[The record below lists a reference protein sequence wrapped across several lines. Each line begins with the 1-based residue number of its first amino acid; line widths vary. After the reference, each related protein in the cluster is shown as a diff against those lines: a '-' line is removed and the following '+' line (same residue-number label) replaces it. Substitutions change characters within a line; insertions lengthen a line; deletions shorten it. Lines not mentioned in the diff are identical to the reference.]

1 MSFDKVDVSIRDVDT
16 LRIKAIWL
24 NLYIGGSWVAK
35 SEHHLYIDDV
45 FIARDYIGTF
55 L

>member
-1 MSFDKVDVSIRDVDT
+1 LSFDTKDVRIRDVDSFKIE
-16 LRIKAIWL
+16 LIWL
-24 NLYIGGSWVAK
+24 NLDLDGSWVAK

-45 FIARDYIGTF
+45 FIARDYIGTI